1 MTETQILMLNN
12 LIYDPVFTSEGAEA
26 FSVGE
31 LLSFIDTD
39 QYKKQ
44 GGLSGPA
51 TTKEEWENMIRLAK
65 EDEQLCRL
73 RLAER
78 KNDPRTGAKAIC
90 FYDEETDEAAV
101 VFSGTGYNEWRDNF
115 TAGTQ
120 TDTKQQIDA
129 LEWFETLDY
138 ENITVSG
145 HSKGGN
151 KAMYIA
157 VCSEKEVSC
166 VAFDGEGFSKEFCEK
181 YQEKIEERKENIVLY
196 ANYRDF
202 VSCLLYPIAGNVIF
216 LENDG
221 GIAPDE
227 LSFGGYHCPDALFL
241 HKDGEILYALAEQGE
256 REAAIQLLAE
266 FTIYFMEKTPKGE
279 KVQILS
285 FLGDVMQ
292 RLMGKGKGEYR
303 NDIVRSFG
311 ADALRDILI
320 YFRSF
325 LKEKEKSDP
334 EGYQKGIK
342 SFADLAN
349 EFLKIPSVF
358 KLVIPVFSYYSE
370 KYHFFPVL
378 MNKTIPME
386 KAVVIRDFTQETKER
401 MIEAAKERDREPFWK
416 ISRWDCWYRLEQEM
430 TGLNLSA
437 YANNIDEYYRK
448 LIDLNDAGTAEIE
461 RIFEDVAALDLLYA
475 EKIAEENINLKN
487 EIQKLQKF
495 I

>member
-1 MTETQILMLNN
+1 
-12 LIYDPVFTSEGAEA
+12 
-26 FSVGE
+26 
-31 LLSFIDTD
+31 
-39 QYKKQ
+39 
-44 GGLSGPA
+44 
-51 TTKEEWENMIRLAK
+51 MIRLAK

-266 FTIYFMEKTPKGE
+266 FTIYFMEKAPKGE

-303 NDIVRSFG
+303 NDIVRFIWSGRFK
-311 ADALRDILI
+311 R
-320 YFRSF
+320 Y
-325 LKEKEKSDP
+325 SDLF
-334 EGYQKGIK
+334 QKLSKRKG
-342 SFADLAN
+342 
-349 EFLKIPSVF
+349 
-358 KLVIPVFSYYSE
+358 
-370 KYHFFPVL
+370 
-378 MNKTIPME
+378 
-386 KAVVIRDFTQETKER
+386 KER
-401 MIEAAKERDREPFWK
+401 SRRISKRNK
-416 ISRWDCWYRLEQEM
+416 IFC
-430 TGLNLSA
+430 
-437 YANNIDEYYRK
+437 
-448 LIDLNDAGTAEIE
+448 
-461 RIFEDVAALDLLYA
+461 
-475 EKIAEENINLKN
+475 
-487 EIQKLQKF
+487 
-495 I
+495 